1 MITKWLMSVTSATIL
16 AMPLFAIGDTN
27 FLGEILR
34 FARWPTSDVQ
44 LSTAISNSISIVT
57 AVSTNPPEISDRH
70 VVHMSTSM
78 AVGDGETIEGGGYVH
93 YARCRQKFQ
102 VLLTLLGKKTP
113 ESVTIDYSFTERSDA
128 LPGPKAER
136 AVPMNEK
143 VILILGEGTILIKV
157 LPDTDENRTVMH
169 GIQEKRLKEFLEG
182 E

>member
-1 MITKWLMSVTSATIL
+1 
-16 AMPLFAIGDTN
+16 
-27 FLGEILR
+27 
-34 FARWPTSDVQ
+34 
-44 LSTAISNSISIVT
+44 
-57 AVSTNPPEISDRH
+57 
-70 VVHMSTSM
+70 M

-93 YARCRQKFQ
+93 SARCRQKFQ

-157 LPDTDENRTVMH
+157 LPDTDENRTTIKELH
-169 GIQEKRLKEFLEG
+169 NNRGQRKFDPGRAGEKKQP
-182 E
+182 